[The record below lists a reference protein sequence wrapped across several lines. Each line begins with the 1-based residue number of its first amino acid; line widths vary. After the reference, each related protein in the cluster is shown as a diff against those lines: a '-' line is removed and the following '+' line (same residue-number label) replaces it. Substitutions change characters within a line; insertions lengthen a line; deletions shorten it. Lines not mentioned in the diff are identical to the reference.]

1 MKPPSRKLIGGRLL
15 DEAYER
21 MRKDVKAK
29 LSGGMH
35 TLSMDGWTTPMNV
48 PLVGIAIGEMLI
60 EIVEERESHTGK
72 KLAEILQKAIPAIE
86 KEMEVEI
93 VGLVTDGAS
102 NFSKGGV
109 SPTLQRMQK
118 AKRTIG
124 GAYHLWHELLHGAPD
139 AQPGEPIL

>member
-1 MKPPSRKLIGGRLL
+1 
-15 DEAYER
+15 
-21 MRKDVKAK
+21 
-29 LSGGMH
+29 
-35 TLSMDGWTTPMNV
+35 MNV

-102 NFSKGGV
+102 KRKK
-109 SPTLQRMQK
+109 TTKKMRKREKKMQK
-118 AKRTIG
+118 DCIKAMRQEEKIYYG
-124 GAYHLWHELLHGAPD
+124 I
-139 AQPGEPIL
+139 AQEI